1 MIQVERSLQY
11 DFEGD
16 EAMNNVMPI
25 ITIRDLRK
33 RYGDRFVLNG
43 IDLDVYPGQIIGYI
57 GPNGAGKS
65 TTVKIMLGLVGDFT
79 GEVSIMGQSPDGED
93 VEYKRKIGYVP
104 EIAEIY
110 DTLTAREYLTF
121 IGELYGL
128 STDDAESKA
137 QGLMDR
143 FGMGR
148 VFDHR
153 IASFS
158 KGMRQKVLIISSLL
172 HNPDILFLDEPLSGL
187 DANSVMVVKEVLA
200 LLAASGKTIFYSSH
214 MMDVVEK
221 ISNRII
227 LLDDGRVVADGSF
240 AELQEKSQE
249 GSLEQI
255 FNQLTGFNEHKQI
268 AEQFV
273 AIVRG
278 EAYD

>member
-1 MIQVERSLQY
+1 
-11 DFEGD
+11 
-16 EAMNNVMPI
+16 MNSVMPI

-33 RYGDRFVLNG
+33 RYGDRYVLNG
-43 IDLDVYPGQIIGYI
+43 VDLDVYPGQIIGYI

-65 TTVKIMLGLVGDFT
+65 TTVKIMLGLVGEYS
-79 GEVSIMGQSPDGED
+79 GEVSIIGQSPDSGD
-93 VEYKRKIGYVP
+93 VEYKRRIGYVP
-104 EIAEIY
+104 EVAEMY
-110 DTLTAREYLTF
+110 DTLTPHEYLTF

-128 STDDAESKA
+128 SMEEAEYKA
-137 QGLMDR
+137 RKLMNR
-143 FGMGR
+143 FGLEQ
-148 VFDHR
+148 VFNQR

-158 KGMRQKVLIISSLL
+158 KGMKQKVLIISSLL

-187 DANSVMVVKEVLA
+187 DANSVMVVKEILA
-200 LLAASGKTIFYSSH
+200 LLVASGKTIFYSSH

-227 LLDDGRVVADGSF
+227 LLDGGRVVADGSF
-240 AELQEKSQE
+240 EELKGKSQE

-278 EAYD
+278 EADV